1 MNDITITHLPMQK
14 VSSVA
19 YKGTFIGLADD
30 GDSIKLQRLVNEAME
45 LHDKDQKERWIKT
58 MVKVSRLVY
67 NLNNDEVSESRM
79 VEMIKERF
87 E

>member
-1 MNDITITHLPMQK
+1 MNAITITHLPMQQ

-19 YKGTFIGLADD
+19 YKGKFIGLADD
-30 GDSIKLQRLVNEAME
+30 GDSAKLQRLVNEAMV
-45 LHDKDQKERWIKT
+45 LHDKAEKENWIKT

-67 NLNNDEVSESRM
+67 NLDNDEVSESRM